1 MGLSRKQVV
10 LNRLQKYNPY
20 HTFKMVKEDRTAW
33 KANYFQRIERL
44 IEEFNTCFVV
54 SADNV
59 GSKQMQQIRIALRG
73 KGEVLMGK
81 NTMMRKALRGQMA
94 KNPNLEKLLPCI
106 VGNIGFVF
114 TNEDLCEVRDII
126 LSNKKEA
133 PAKAGA
139 IAPLDVFVP
148 GGNTGQGPE
157 KTSFFQA
164 LAIPTKITKG
174 TIEVLSD
181 IHLVKKD
188 EKVGASEAALLQ
200 MLNIKPFHYGL
211 GINQV
216 YDNGAVFSPEI
227 LDITDDDILKK
238 FTSGISNIAAA
249 SLAIGYPTVASVPHS
264 VVNGFKNIAAVCLEA
279 DIDIPQIA
287 TIKEFLADPS
297 KFAAAAPAAESAA
310 AAPVEEK
317 KEAAK
322 EESGSG
328 SDDDMGFG
336 LFD

>member
-1 MGLSRKQVV
+1 MGG
-10 LNRLQKYNPY
+10 
-20 HTFKMVKEDRTAW
+20 KMVREDRTAW
-33 KANYFQRIERL
+33 KASYFQRIERL
-44 IEEFNTCFVV
+44 IEEYPTAFIV

-73 KGEVLMGK
+73 RGEVLMGK
-81 NTMMRKALRGQMA
+81 NTMMRKAIRGQLA
-94 KNPNLEKLLPCI
+94 KYPQLEKVLPCV

-114 TNEDLCEVRDII
+114 TNEDLCEIRDII

-133 PAKAGA
+133 PAKSGA

-148 GGNTGQGPE
+148 AGNTGQGPE

-174 TIEVLSD
+174 TIEILSD
-181 IHLVKKD
+181 IHLIKQD

-211 GINQV
+211 IVEQV

-264 VVNGFKNIAAVCLEA
+264 IVNGFRNLAAVCLEA

-297 KFAAAAPAAESAA
+297 KFAAAAAPVEAAPAA
-310 AAPVEEK
+310 VEEK
-317 KEAAK
+317 KEEAKK
-322 EESGSG
+322 EESESG

>member
-1 MGLSRKQVV
+1 
-10 LNRLQKYNPY
+10 
-20 HTFKMVKEDRTAW
+20 MVREDRTAW
-33 KANYFQRIERL
+33 KTSYFQRIEKL
-44 IEEFNTCFVV
+44 IEEYPTCFVV

-81 NTMMRKALRGQMA
+81 NTMMRKAIRGQLS
-94 KNPNLEKLLPCI
+94 KNPSLEKLLPCI

-133 PAKAGA
+133 PAKSGA

-174 TIEVLSD
+174 TIEILSD
-181 IHLVKKD
+181 IHLIKKD

-211 GINQV
+211 VVSQV

-264 VVNGFKNIAAVCLEA
+264 VVNGFRNVAAVCLEA
-279 DIDIPQIA
+279 DIDIPQVA
-287 TIKEFLADPS
+287 AIKEYLADPS
-297 KFAAAAPAAESAA
+297 KFAVAAAPTDAPAA
-310 AAPVEEK
+310 AEEK
-317 KEAAK
+317 KEEAK
-322 EESGSG
+322 KESESESG

>member
-1 MGLSRKQVV
+1 
-10 LNRLQKYNPY
+10 
-20 HTFKMVKEDRTAW
+20 MVREDRTAW
-33 KANYFQRIERL
+33 KASYFQRIERL
-44 IEEFNTCFVV
+44 IEEYPTAFIV

-73 KGEVLMGK
+73 RGEVLMGK
-81 NTMMRKALRGQMA
+81 NTMMRKAIRGQLA
-94 KNPNLEKLLPCI
+94 KYPQLEKVLPCV

-114 TNEDLCEVRDII
+114 TNEDLCEIRDII

-133 PAKAGA
+133 PAKSGA

-148 GGNTGQGPE
+148 AGNTGQGPE

-174 TIEVLSD
+174 TIEILSD
-181 IHLVKKD
+181 IHLIKKD

-211 GINQV
+211 VVEQV

-264 VVNGFKNIAAVCLEA
+264 IVNGFRNLAAVCLEA

-287 TIKEFLADPS
+287 GIKEYLADPS
-297 KFAAAAPAAESAA
+297 KFAAAAPAAAA
-310 AAPVEEK
+310 DAPAADAPAA
-317 KEAAK
+317 EAKK
-322 EESGSG
+322 EESEESG

>member
-1 MGLSRKQVV
+1 
-10 LNRLQKYNPY
+10 
-20 HTFKMVKEDRTAW
+20 MVKEDRSTW
-33 KANYFQRIERL
+33 KANYFLRIENL
-44 IEEFNTCFVV
+44 IETFPTCFLV

-73 KGEVLMGK
+73 KAEVLMGK
-81 NTMMRKALRGQMA
+81 NTMMRKALRGQLA
-94 KNPNLEKLLPCI
+94 KNPQLEKLLPHI
-106 VGNIGFVF
+106 VGNVGFVF
-114 TNEDLCEVRDII
+114 TNEDLCEVRDTL

-148 GGNTGQGPE
+148 AGNTGQGPE

-174 TIEVLSD
+174 TIEILSD
-181 IHLVKKD
+181 IHLIKKD

-200 MLNIKPFHYGL
+200 MLNIRPFHYGL
-211 GINQV
+211 VINTV

-227 LDITDDDILKK
+227 LDITDDDIIKK
-238 FTSGISNIAAA
+238 FSSGISNIAAA

-264 VVNGFKNIAAVCLEA
+264 IVNGFRNLAAVCLEA
-279 DIDIPQIA
+279 DIDIPQIQG
-287 TIKEFLADPS
+287 IKEFLADPE
-297 KFAAAAPAAESAA
+297 KFAALAAPAASED
-310 AAPVEEK
+310 APVEE
-317 KEAAK
+317 AK
-322 EESGSG
+322 EEAKKEESEDDE

>member
-1 MGLSRKQVV
+1 
-10 LNRLQKYNPY
+10 
-20 HTFKMVKEDRTAW
+20 MVREDRTAW
-33 KANYFQRIERL
+33 KASYFQRIERL
-44 IEEFNTCFVV
+44 IEEYPTAFIV

-73 KGEVLMGK
+73 RGEVLMGK
-81 NTMMRKALRGQMA
+81 NTMMRKAIRGQLA
-94 KNPNLEKLLPCI
+94 KYPQLEKVLPCV

-114 TNEDLCEVRDII
+114 TNEDLCEIRDII

-133 PAKAGA
+133 PAKSGA

-148 GGNTGQGPE
+148 AGNTGQGPE

-174 TIEVLSD
+174 TIEILSD
-181 IHLVKKD
+181 IHLIKQD

-211 GINQV
+211 VVEQV

-264 VVNGFKNIAAVCLEA
+264 IVNGFRNLAAVCLEA

-287 TIKEFLADPS
+287 GIKEYLADPS
-297 KFAAAAPAAESAA
+297 KFAAAAPAAAA
-310 AAPVEEK
+310 DAPAADAPAA
-317 KEAAK
+317 EAKK
-322 EESGSG
+322 EESEESG

>member
-1 MGLSRKQVV
+1 
-10 LNRLQKYNPY
+10 
-20 HTFKMVKEDRTAW
+20 MVKEDRSTW
-33 KANYFQRIERL
+33 KANYFLRIENL
-44 IEEFNTCFVV
+44 IETFPTCFLV

-73 KGEVLMGK
+73 KAEVLMGK
-81 NTMMRKALRGQMA
+81 NTMMRKALRGQLA
-94 KNPNLEKLLPCI
+94 KNPQLEKLLPHI
-106 VGNIGFVF
+106 VGNVGFVF
-114 TNEDLCEVRDII
+114 TNEDLCEVRDTL

-148 GGNTGQGPE
+148 AGNTGQGPE

-174 TIEVLSD
+174 TIEILSD
-181 IHLVKKD
+181 IHLIKKD

-200 MLNIKPFHYGL
+200 MLNIRPFHYGL
-211 GINQV
+211 VINTV

-227 LDITDDDILKK
+227 LDITDDDIIKK
-238 FTSGISNIAAA
+238 FSSGISNIAAA

-264 VVNGFKNIAAVCLEA
+264 IVNGFRNLAAVCLEA
-279 DIDIPQIA
+279 DIDIPQIQG
-287 TIKEFLADPS
+287 IKEFLADPE
-297 KFAAAAPAAESAA
+297 KFAALAAPAAAE
-310 AAPVEEK
+310 APAEE
-317 KEAAK
+317 AK
-322 EESGSG
+322 EEAKKEESEDEE